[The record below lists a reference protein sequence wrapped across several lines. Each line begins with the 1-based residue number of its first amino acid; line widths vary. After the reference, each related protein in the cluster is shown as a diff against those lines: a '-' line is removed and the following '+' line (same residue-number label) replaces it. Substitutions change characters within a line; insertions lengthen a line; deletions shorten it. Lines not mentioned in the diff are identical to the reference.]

1 MYCAKILLSS
11 VFTIAIIVIKL
22 NPADFYQELQK
33 YETPVLLDVRV
44 QEEFLKSRIA
54 NAQWAGEKVVLEGLL
69 ANIDKST
76 PIFIYCEKGL
86 RTKEV
91 ILLLNK
97 MNFKKVYELE
107 GGFGNWVRQGFPMDK
122 EILNSTTIKLNL

>member
-122 EILNSTTIKLNL
+122 EILNPTTIKLNL